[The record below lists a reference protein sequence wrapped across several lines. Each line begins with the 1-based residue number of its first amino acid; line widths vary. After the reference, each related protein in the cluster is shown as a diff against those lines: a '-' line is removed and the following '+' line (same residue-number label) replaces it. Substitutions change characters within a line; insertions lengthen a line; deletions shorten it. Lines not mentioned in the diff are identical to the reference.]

1 MDARLADDDGL
12 KAPEIE
18 QIGEGLVAQ
27 IEASRIGAE
36 GRQDAT
42 ARIVCE
48 AAPSQAAGARRDMRH
63 GVQMAGDFAFGP
75 RRSVARFMT
84 GLDAPDMA
92 GKRMV
97 ARQPGWRARIVIS
110 RDPYPIAPELQ
121 AAQGGATIDAQSRC
135 PFIIMKAVSQ

>member
-12 KAPEIE
+12 KTREIE

-42 ARIVCE
+42 ARIRGE
-48 AAPSQAAGARRDMRH
+48 ATPPQSTGARRDMRH
-63 GVQMAGDFAFGP
+63 RVQMAGNLALHT
-75 RRSVARFMT
+75 RRSRAWFVT
-84 GLDAPDMA
+84 GGDAPDMA

-97 ARQPGWRARIVIS
+97 ARKPGWRARIVIS

-121 AAQGGATIDAQSRC
+121 AARPSTLSRAA
-135 PFIIMKAVSQ
+135 PSSS